1 MFLCLASFAH
11 NKIGTLETKS
21 RKMGGVRGKGGD
33 GWLLGELVEMNKKLI
48 QAEFIRQIHTL
59 EFHLKVVEY
68 LSTR

>member
-48 QAEFIRQIHTL
+48 QA
-59 EFHLKVVEY
+59 
-68 LSTR
+68 

>member
-11 NKIGTLETKS
+11 IKLELWKP
-21 RKMGGVRGKGGD
+21 KAGKWGGVRGKGGD
-33 GWLLGELVEMNKKLI
+33 RWLLGELVEMNKKLI

-68 LSTR
+68 